1 MLHITLSQAIWLLVP
16 ALPFGIWIAW
26 SDLKYMK
33 ITNRAVLLLTGCF
46 LIVGAIALPF
56 EQFLWHLAQIAV
68 VLVIGIVLNAGGLVG
83 GGDAKYAA
91 VMAGFFHLS
100 DWRIVLLLFG
110 CMLLAA
116 FVTHRIAGRIPAI
129 RRLTPE
135 WKSWTVGKDFPM
147 GLALSGTLIGYLALA
162 VYTAA

>member
-1 MLHITLSQAIWLLVP
+1 MLHITLSQAIWLLIP

-26 SDLKYMK
+26 SDLQYMK

-83 GGDAKYAA
+83 GGDN
-91 VMAGFFHLS
+91 
-100 DWRIVLLLFG
+100 
-110 CMLLAA
+110 
-116 FVTHRIAGRIPAI
+116 AI
-129 RRLTPE
+129 KL
-135 WKSWTVGKDFPM
+135 
-147 GLALSGTLIGYLALA
+147 
-162 VYTAA
+162 